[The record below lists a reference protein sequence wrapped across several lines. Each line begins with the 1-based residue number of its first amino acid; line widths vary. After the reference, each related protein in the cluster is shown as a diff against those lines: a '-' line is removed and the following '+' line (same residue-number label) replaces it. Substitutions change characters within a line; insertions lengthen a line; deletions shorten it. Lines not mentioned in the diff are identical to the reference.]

1 MDIQE
6 VKTIVEGFGKTFEEL
21 KATQAEAA
29 KKQDALIDEK
39 FNRISADLLAQAE
52 ANQKANAEALAKL
65 QRPALSAEAEEKAQK
80 AAVSADFGAFL
91 KKGAGSERAD
101 FADYLAKA
109 GKADELKA
117 LSVNVNQDGGFL
129 VLPTFGGIVDVRVF
143 ESSPVRQLANV
154 VQVNSDTYELVLDN
168 DEAAAGWVG
177 ETSTRSETAT
187 PTLDKK
193 IINVHEMHAS
203 PRATQKS
210 LDDMIVNPE
219 AWLAGKV
226 ADKFA
231 RLDATAFISGDGV
244 AKPVGLLAN
253 TTSSTAYSA
262 TALQTINSGSSG
274 AFTYNGLVDIQNALK
289 ERYQANA
296 TWMMKRATFGS
307 IMKIK
312 SGITDDNTPIFNMM
326 YDKNTGLPG
335 FTLLTRPVVFADDL
349 AAPGAG
355 VQAAI
360 YGDFRAGY
368 TIVDRIGIRTLR
380 DPFSAKP
387 YVVFYTTKRV
397 GGDVV
402 NAEALKVQVLS

>member
-1 MDIQE
+1 MSIE
-6 VKTIVEGFGKTFEEL
+6 EIKGVAENLGKAFEEF
-21 KATQAEAA
+21 KSTQNENAKKSDALLEEKLNKISEEMLVKVEAA
-29 KKQDALIDEK
+29 QKQTAALV
-39 FNRISADLLAQAE
+39 AQA
-52 ANQKANAEALAKL
+52 
-65 QRPALSAEAEEKAQK
+65 QRPQLSDEQQEKAHK
-80 AAVSADFGAFL
+80 AAISGEFASFL

-101 FADYLAKA
+101 FADYLAKH

-117 LSVNVNQDGGFL
+117 LSVNVNENGGFL
-129 VLPTFGGIVDVRVF
+129 VMPTFGGVVDARVY

-154 VQVNSDTYELVLDN
+154 VNINSDSYEIVLDN

-177 ETSTRSETAT
+177 ETSSRSETTT

-193 IINVHEMHAS
+193 TIFVHEMHAS

-210 LDDMIVNPE
+210 LDDMIVNAE
-219 AWLAGKV
+219 QWLAGKV

-231 RLDATAFISGDGV
+231 RLEATAFVSGDGV
-244 AKPVGLLAN
+244 AKPIGLLTN
-253 TTSSTAYSA
+253 TTSSTSYSA

-274 AFTYNGLVDIQNALK
+274 AFTYNGLVDIQNSLK
-289 ERYQANA
+289 EKYQANA
-296 TWMMKRATFGS
+296 TWMMKRATFGA

-326 YDKNTGLPG
+326 YDKNTGLPS
-335 FTLLTRPVVFADDL
+335 FNLLTRPVVFADDL
-349 AAPGAG
+349 EAVGSAAK
-355 VQAAI
+355 AAI

-368 TIVDRIGIRTLR
+368 TIVDRVGIRTLR
-380 DPFSAKP
+380 DPFTAKP

-402 NAEALKVQVLS
+402 VAEALKVQVLS

>member
-6 VKTIVEGFGKTFEEL
+6 VKALAENVGKAFEEF

-29 KKQDALIDEK
+29 KKHDGLVEEK
-39 FNRISADLLAQAE
+39 LNKLTEEMTSKME
-52 ANQKANAEALAKL
+52 ASQKANAELLAKA
-65 QRPALSAEAEEKAQK
+65 QRPAMSDEQQEKAHK
-80 AAVSADFGAFL
+80 AAISGEFASFL

-101 FADYLAKA
+101 FADYLAKN
-109 GKADELKA
+109 GKAEEVKA
-117 LSVNVNQDGGFL
+117 LSVGSNENGGFL
-129 VLPTFGGIVDVRVF
+129 VLPTFGGVVDVRVF

-154 VQVNSDTYELVLDN
+154 VAIPSDSYELVLDN
-168 DEAAAGWVG
+168 DEASAGWVG
-177 ETSTRSETAT
+177 ETATRSETNT
-187 PTLDKK
+187 PTTDKK

-203 PRATQKS
+203 PKATQKA
-210 LDDMIVNPE
+210 LDDMIINAE
-219 AWLAGKV
+219 QWLAAKV

-231 RLDATAFISGDGV
+231 RLEATAFVSGDGI
-244 AKPVGLLAN
+244 AKPVGLLTN
-253 TTSSTAYSA
+253 TTSSTSYSA
-262 TALQTINSGSSG
+262 TALQTINSGTSG
-274 AFTYNGLVDIQNALK
+274 AFTYNGLVDIQNSLK
-289 ERYQANA
+289 EKYQSNA
-296 TWMMKRATFGS
+296 TWMMKRATFGA

-335 FTLLTRPVVFADDL
+335 FSLLTRPVVFADDL
-349 AAPGAG
+349 EAVGSAAK
-355 VQAAI
+355 AAI

-380 DPFSAKP
+380 DPYSSKP